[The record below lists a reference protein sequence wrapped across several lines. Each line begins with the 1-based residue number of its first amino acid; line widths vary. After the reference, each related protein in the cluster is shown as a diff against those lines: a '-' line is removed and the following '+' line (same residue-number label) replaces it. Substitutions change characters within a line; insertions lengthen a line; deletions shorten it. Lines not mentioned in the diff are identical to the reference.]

1 MNEYSTVPNMKSNH
15 VLIYGANGYSGR
27 LAARHAHEFGVHAIL
42 AGRSRDK
49 VKAVA
54 DETGLPFRV
63 FDIDPCHEIDKHLA
77 DVSVLLNCAGP
88 FSRTADVL
96 VQACLRTST
105 HYIDI
110 TGEIDVIERL
120 SRIDETAKSAG
131 TVVMPA
137 TGFDVVPT
145 DCVALH
151 LSKLLPDATHLELA
165 FTGGAGLSHGTATT
179 MIESLGEPSKERQN
193 GEIVDVPVAV
203 REREINFGSGPRHCV
218 SIPWGDVAS
227 AYVTTGIPNIVTYTA
242 VPKKNARVMKASRY
256 FGWLLGSKPVQSLL
270 KKRLDR
276 DLYGPSDVD
285 RDAARSYVYGEVRN
299 AAGQRRAALL
309 TVPGG
314 YTLTY
319 MTSLK
324 IAALLASGEHPPGFH
339 TPAGLFGED
348 FVLQFPHAERVDV
361 DV

>member
-1 MNEYSTVPNMKSNH
+1 MKNDL

-27 LAARHAHEFGVHAIL
+27 LAARHAHEFGVNAIL
-42 AGRSRDK
+42 GGRSGDK
-49 VKAVA
+49 VKMVA
-54 DETGLPFRV
+54 EETGLPFRV

-145 DCVALH
+145 DCVALY
-151 LSKLLPDATHLELA
+151 LSQQLPDATHLELA

-179 MIESLGEPSKERQN
+179 MIESLGEPSKERVD
-193 GEIVDVPVAV
+193 GEIVDVPVAA
-203 REREINFGSGPRHCV
+203 REREIDFGQGPRHCV

-227 AYVTTGIPNIVTYTA
+227 AFVTTGIPNVVTYTA
-242 VPKKNARVMKASRY
+242 VPKKNARFMKASRH
-256 FGWLLGSKPVQSLL
+256 FGWLLGASLVQSML

-276 DLYGPSDVD
+276 SLYGPSDVE
-285 RDAARSYVYGEVRN
+285 RDAVRAYVYGEVRN
-299 AAGQRRAALL
+299 AAGDRRAALL

-324 IAALLASGEHPPGFH
+324 IASELASGEHPAGFH
-339 TPAGLFGED
+339 TPAGLFGAD
-348 FVLQFPHAERVDV
+348 FVLQFPHAKRVDV
-361 DV
+361 EI